1 MSAYAVLNCVFVG
14 FALLPLVAAALSGRL
29 LQRRTL
35 AAVGVSVGGM
45 LLLTAVFD
53 NVMIGM
59 GLFTYSE
66 ATLAGPLVGLA
77 PLGDFAYPL
86 GAAILLPAAW
96 LLLTGDDA
104 KDPSHGPEDR

>member
-1 MSAYAVLNCVFVG
+1 MSAYAALNCTFVG
-14 FALLPLVAAALSGRL
+14 FALLPLLAVALGGRL
-29 LQRRTL
+29 GRRTM
-35 AAVGVSVGGM
+35 AAVGLAVGGM

-53 NVMIGM
+53 NLMIGM

-86 GAAILLPAAW
+86 GAAILLPSAW

-104 KDPSHGPEDR
+104 QDTSYDPEDR

>member
-1 MSAYAVLNCVFVG
+1 MSAYASLNFAFVG
-14 FALLPLVAAALSGRL
+14 LALLPLLAAALSGRL
-29 LQRRTL
+29 RRRTL
-35 AAVGVSVGGM
+35 AALGAAASGM

-53 NVMIGM
+53 NIMIGV
-59 GLFTYSE
+59 GLFTYAE

-96 LLLTGDDA
+96 LLLTGDGA
-104 KDPSHGPEDR
+104 KEPSHDPEDR

>member
-1 MSAYAVLNCVFVG
+1 MSAYAVLNCAFVG
-14 FALLPLVAAALSGRL
+14 FALLPLLAAAFSGRMG
-29 LQRRTL
+29 RRIL
-35 AAVGVSVGGM
+35 AAVCVAIGGM

-53 NVMIGM
+53 NLMIGV

-86 GAAILLPAAW
+86 GAAILLPGAW
-96 LLLTGDDA
+96 LLLTGDDMQ
-104 KDPSHGPEDR
+104 DPSREQGDR